1 MAVKA
6 PSINSSIKVKRGRAV
21 KVEWGGGGVK
31 GEDISMLP
39 SLADD
44 HCLGFIFAIS
54 GWEGQGAL
62 FD

>member
-1 MAVKA
+1 M
-6 PSINSSIKVKRGRAV
+6 
-21 KVEWGGGGVK
+21 K

-44 HCLGFIFAIS
+44 QCLGFIFAIS
-54 GWEGQGAL
+54 GREGQGVL

>member
-21 KVEWGGGGVK
+21 KVGGGVK

-44 HCLGFIFAIS
+44 QGLGFIFAIS
-54 GWEGQGAL
+54 GREEQGVL